1 MLEADWHLVRRLTTS
16 VTSPT
21 SRISGVSSCEMQL

>member
-1 MLEADWHLVRRLTTS
+1 MLGADWHLVRRLTTS

-21 SRISGVSSCEMQL
+21 SGIGGASSREMQL